1 MRILHLDSGR
11 EMRGGQWQV
20 LRLMEGLAAVGVES
34 TLLARP
40 AAPLALAAKERGWRV
55 EPLGFGRTAL
65 LVRRHD
71 LVHVHDAHAHT
82 LAALAL
88 VAGGPPLVVARRV
101 AFPIGSPWGR
111 SPTCQLP
118 SWKYARACHYL
129 AVSEYVRRALISG
142 GVPEAK
148 ISVVYDGVPVM
159 EPSAGTRV
167 LALDNSADPQKGAA
181 LAIEAARLAGIDLL
195 LSGNLERDLPQA
207 ATFVYLTRAEGL
219 GSAALLAMSAAVCV
233 IASRVGGLPEAVR
246 DRETGLLVDND
257 APAVAAAIAEL
268 ARDPDLARRLGQAA
282 RRAVIENFTV
292 DRMVRCTME
301 VYQKVLS

>member
-11 EMRGGQWQV
+11 AMRGGQWQV
-20 LRLMEGLAAVGVES
+20 LRLIEGLAAAGVES

-40 AAPLALAAKERGWRV
+40 AAPLALAAKARGWRV

-65 LVRRHD
+65 LARRYD
-71 LVHVHDAHAHT
+71 LVHVHDAHAHS

-88 VAGGPPLVVARRV
+88 IAGGPPLVVARRV
-101 AFPIGSPWGR
+101 AFPIGSPW
-111 SPTCQLP
+111 
-118 SWKYARACHYL
+118 KYARARHYL
-129 AVSEYVRRALISG
+129 AVSDYVRRVLISG
-142 GVPEAK
+142 GVPAAK
-148 ISVVYDGVPVM
+148 ITVVYDGVPVL

-207 ATFVYLTRAEGL
+207 AAFVYLTRAEGL

-246 DRETGLLVDND
+246 HRETGLLVDNEP
-257 APAVAAAIAEL
+257 AAVAAAIAEL
-268 ARDPDLARRLGQAA
+268 ARDPDLARQLGRAA

-292 DRMVRCTME
+292 DRMVRRTME